1 MRIKVVLLSALVT
14 VGLMPGA
21 VIASTAN
28 PPVITSVTQLTSGPY
43 KPGDVITFKVI
54 VSGGE
59 PGIKSV
65 AIGGGCLKGMN
76 FNNNLFWDEKTVEI
90 KGFISQELFT
100 TVITGECESGV
111 KTIGVSVTD
120 KTGITVV
127 LNDAAKYEVVDAY
140 LLPIGQVRPT
150 KSSDAIDLNYIPIP
164 EFDAKKIQS
173 WTLPKVTKGG
183 VPIFWSVSPQ
193 SKGCKLDKRFPTDIG
208 GTLTLIGR
216 GLCILSR
223 PETNDNTNLYFEA
236 PTVSTKWK
244 IGSPTNR
251 YIRGDVWVKGK
262 PKYVLC
268 VKGSKSLKY
277 YSPDATCLRGYT
289 EK

>member
-1 MRIKVVLLSALVT
+1 MRIKVGLLSALVL
-14 VGLMPGA
+14 VGLTPTA
-21 VIASTAN
+21 LFASTAN
-28 PPVITSVTQLTSGPY
+28 PPVIASVTQLTSGPY
-43 KPGDVITFKVI
+43 KPGDVITFKVS

-76 FNNNLFWDEKTVEI
+76 LNNNLFWDEKTAEV

-100 TVITGECESGV
+100 TIITGECESGI
-111 KTIGVSVTD
+111 KTLGVSVTD
-120 KTGITVV
+120 KTGVTAV
-127 LNDAAKYEVVDAY
+127 LNDASKYQVNSAY
-140 LLPIGQVRPT
+140 LLPIGEVRPT
-150 KSSDAIDLNYIPIP
+150 KSGDAIDLTYIPVP
-164 EFDAKKIQS
+164 EFDSKKLQS
-173 WTLPKVTKGG
+173 WNLPRVTKAG

-208 GTLTLIGR
+208 GTLTLTGR

-223 PETNDNTNLYFEA
+223 PDTNDNTNMYFEA
-236 PTVSTKWK
+236 PTVATKWK

-268 VKGSKSLKY
+268 IKGSKSLKY
-277 YSPDATCLRGYT
+277 YSPDATCLRGYK

>member
-1 MRIKVVLLSALVT
+1 MRIKVASLSALVL

-76 FNNNLFWDEKTVEI
+76 FNNSLSWDEKTAEI

-100 TVITGECESGV
+100 TIITGECESGV

-120 KTGITVV
+120 KTGITAV
-127 LNDAAKYEVVDAY
+127 LNDAARYEVVDAY
-140 LLPIGQVRPT
+140 LLPIGQLRPT
-150 KSSDAIDLNYIPIP
+150 KSSDAIDLNYLPIP
-164 EFDAKKIQS
+164 EFDSKRIQS
-173 WTLPKVTKGG
+173 WALPKMTKGG

-193 SKGCKLDKRFPTDIG
+193 SEGCKLDKRFPTDIG

-277 YSPDATCLRGYT
+277 YSPDATCLRGYK

>member
-1 MRIKVVLLSALVT
+1 MRIKGTLLSALVI

-43 KPGDVITFKVI
+43 KPGDVITFKVL

-59 PGIKSV
+59 SGIKSV

-76 FNNNLFWDEKTVEI
+76 FNNSLFWDEKTVEI

-140 LLPIGQVRPT
+140 LIPIGQVRPT

-193 SKGCKLDKRFPTDIG
+193 SKGCKLVKRFPTDIG

-268 VKGSKSLKY
+268 VKGTKSLKY

>member
-1 MRIKVVLLSALVT
+1 MRIKVALLSALVL

-43 KPGDVITFKVI
+43 KPGDVITFKI
-54 VSGGE
+54 SVSGGE

-65 AIGGGCLKGMN
+65 AIGGGCLNGLN
-76 FNNNLFWDEKTVEI
+76 FNNSLFWDEKTAEI

-100 TVITGECESGV
+100 TIITGECESGV

-127 LNDAAKYEVVDAY
+127 LNDAAKYEVVNAY

-150 KSSDAIDLNYIPIP
+150 KSSDAIDLNYLPIP

-208 GTLTLIGR
+208 GTLTLVGR

-223 PETNDNTNLYFEA
+223 PEINDNTNLYFEA

-251 YIRGDVWVKGK
+251 YIRGDIWVKGK
-262 PKYVLC
+262 PMYVLC
-268 VKGSKSLKY
+268 VKGLKSLKY

>member
-1 MRIKVVLLSALVT
+1 MRFKVALLSAVVLLGLIPST
-14 VGLMPGA
+14 VS
-21 VIASTAN
+21 ASTVN
-28 PPVITSVTQLTSGPY
+28 PPVIISVTQLTSGPY

-59 PGIKSV
+59 PGIKSA
-65 AIGGGCLKGMN
+65 AIGGGCLKGVN
-76 FNNNLFWDEKTVEI
+76 LNNNLFWDEKTAEV

-100 TVITGECESGV
+100 TVITGECENGV
-111 KTIGVSVTD
+111 KTLGASVTD

-127 LNDAAKYEVVDAY
+127 LNDASKYQVSGAY
-140 LLPIGQVRPT
+140 LIPVGEVRPT
-150 KSSDAIDLNYIPIP
+150 KSSDAIDLNYIPVP
-164 EFDAKKIQS
+164 EFDLKKIQS
-173 WTLPKVTKGG
+173 WTLPKVTKAG

-223 PETNDNTNLYFEA
+223 PETNDNTNMYFEA

-277 YSPDATCLRGYT
+277 YSPDATCLRGYQ